1 MSYYAH
7 SFDSRVA
14 ALDMGRM
21 IYRIVPVPRETLDLL
36 DRRGRGPL
44 RIAGEINDFPYSGA
58 VTASS
63 AGPYLLLSQAR
74 LKEMGLRVGDAV
86 EVRFNVDTSDVVDLH
101 EALEAALAEN
111 AAAEEAWEALTPG
124 RQRGLV
130 HLVASAK
137 RPETQ
142 ARRAREL
149 VEALLA
155 LNGARLPGPPSRRKQ
170 T

>member
-7 SFDSRVA
+7 SFESRVT

-21 IYRIVPVPRETLDLL
+21 VYRVVPVPRETLEPLEKP
-36 DRRGRGPL
+36 GRGPL

-58 VTASS
+58 VTPSS
-63 AGPYLLLSQAR
+63 AGPYLLLSQTR

-86 EVRFNVDTSDVVDLH
+86 EVRFNIDTSDVVDLP
-101 EALEAALAEN
+101 EALEAALAGN
-111 AAAEEAWEALTPG
+111 AAAAEAWEALTPG

-142 ARRAREL
+142 AKRARDL
-149 VEALLA
+149 VEGLLA
-155 LNGARLPGPPSRRKQ
+155 LNGATLPGPPSRRKQ